1 MQFVAF
7 LALIL
12 VSSFSVNHNGTCVEF
27 HDPNNASNIINGTL
41 KVTTRTTYSFAF
53 ATTQVDAL
61 APALTPALLMSTNTT
76 DIGGGITAAGQFFV
90 TWAVFTLF
98 YGAIAVAVYVF
109 TTASLQIEWLVN
121 YLVITVS

>member
-12 VSSFSVNHNGTCVEF
+12 VASFSVNHTGTCDEF
-27 HDPNNASNIINGTL
+27 HDPNNSSNIITGSPL
-41 KVTTRTTYSFAF
+41 QVTVSTSYSFTV
-53 ATTQVDAL
+53 ATTQVNAR
-61 APALTPALLMSTNTT
+61 TPETLYESTNTT
-76 DIGGGITAAGQFFV
+76 GLDGGVVAASQFFV

-98 YGAIAVAVYVF
+98 YGAIAVVVYML

-121 YLVITVS
+121 YLVIIVSYS

>member
-12 VSSFSVNHNGTCVEF
+12 VASFSVNHTGTCTEF
-27 HDPNNASNIINGTL
+27 HDPNNSSNIITGSPL
-41 KVTTRTTYSFAF
+41 KVIVSTSYSFTV
-53 ATTQVDAL
+53 ATTQVNAQ
-61 APALTPALLMSTNTT
+61 TPEARYESTNTT
-76 DIGGGITAAGQFFV
+76 GLDGGVVTASQFFV

-98 YGAIAVAVYVF
+98 YGAIAVAVYIF

-121 YLVITVS
+121 YLVITVSHS